1 MNIKQQLQQG
11 AAQAL
16 LAAFGKD
23 IDPATLVVQPTSR
36 EHVGDYTVVLFP
48 LLKLKLGSPD
58 AIGDAIGNYLR
69 EKAGIVKQYEIV
81 KGFLNL
87 TLSDAFWLGFLK
99 SFEANNAAVLTAT
112 AGNGQTVMVEFSSPN
127 TNKPLHLG
135 HLRNNFLGDSLCR
148 ILEAGGFKV
157 VRACLVNDRGI
168 HICKSMRAWQ
178 LDAAHATPES
188 SGKKGDHLVGDYYV
202 SFDREYKRQVNELVR
217 QGATQEDA
225 ERRAP
230 LMQDTQELLRKW
242 EAGDAETRTLWQ
254 RMNQWVYD
262 GFATTYQR
270 MGIRFDKYYYESD
283 TYLLGKDV
291 VEEGLQK
298 GVFYKKPDG
307 SVWIDLTA
315 DGLDH
320 KLVLRADGTSVYI
333 TQDLGTSDLKYA
345 DYHMQHS
352 VYVIGNEQDYHMKV
366 LILILKKLGRPYAD
380 GMFHLSYGMVEL
392 PSGKMKSREGTVVDA
407 DDLMEEVVR
416 NAEAETRERGKVE
429 GLADTDLKR
438 LYETL
443 GIGALKYYLLKVTPQ
458 KKMLFDPAESVSLQ
472 GDTGPFIQYSYAR
485 INSLLQKATQMGHTA
500 ALADAKPEADLQP
513 AEKDLARR
521 LYQWPDALADAIAN
535 YNPSSVAAY
544 AVELAK
550 DYNRF
555 YYELPVL
562 REEKEGI
569 LQLRLALSKLT
580 AVTLKHSMGL
590 LGIDVPERM

>member
-11 AAQAL
+11 ASQAL
-16 LAAFGKD
+16 QAAFGKD
-23 IDPATLVVQPTSR
+23 IEPSELVVQPTSR
-36 EHVGDYTVVLFP
+36 EHVGDYTIMLFP

-58 AIGDAIGNYLR
+58 AIGTAIGNYLR
-69 EKAGIVKQYEIV
+69 DKAGVVQQYELV

-87 TLSDAFWLGFLK
+87 TLSDAFWMGFLK
-99 SFEANNAAVLTAT
+99 AFVGNHASVLTST
-112 AGNGQTVMVEFSSPN
+112 VGNGQTVMVEFSSPN

-148 ILEAGGFKV
+148 MLEAGGFKV
-157 VRACLVNDRGI
+157 VRACLVNDRGV

-178 LDAAHATPES
+178 LDPTHATPES
-188 SGKKGDHLVGDYYV
+188 TGKKGDHLVGEYYV
-202 SFDREYKRQVNELVR
+202 AFDREYKRQVNELVR
-217 QGATQEDA
+217 QGAAQEDA

-242 EAGDAETRTLWQ
+242 EANDPDTRTLWQ

-291 VEEGLQK
+291 VDEGLQK

-315 DGLDH
+315 DSLDH

-345 DYHMQHS
+345 DYHMQRS

-380 GMFHLSYGMVEL
+380 GMYHLSYGMVEL

-416 NAEAETRERGKVE
+416 SAEAETRERGKVE
-429 GLADTDLKR
+429 GLPEAELAK

-443 GIGALKYYLLKVTPQ
+443 GIGALKYYLLKVSPQ

-472 GDTGPFIQYSYAR
+472 GDTGPFVQYSYAR
-485 INSLLQKATQMGHTA
+485 INSLLAKAAQQGLVVEA
-500 ALADAKPEADLQP
+500 SKLPQNIALHPT
-513 AEKDLARR
+513 EKELARR

-544 AVELAK
+544 VVELAK

-562 REEKEGI
+562 KENDTAV
-569 LQLRLALSKLT
+569 LALRLILSKLT
-580 AVTLKHSMGL
+580 AATLKHAMAL
-590 LGIDVPERM
+590 LGIDVPQRM